1 LNQPGSA
8 VPNASRKM
16 RAARG
21 RFLPSSE
28 SPTPST
34 PLPSRPARPAAEA
47 ATGRRSLRS
56 QPCPRP
62 GSPPVERGKITA
74 ADAVVPASSARR
86 NCALAGAILGSSSG
100 LIVIR
105 QLRPDG
111 GQSWPPRAVSRAK
124 RLAPPCGGELPV
136 GQVHAGCRGE
146 AGAGFS
152 LRQAEQRRAVVA
164 EGGGSRGRGR
174 AGGRRASGRCRAAG
188 RSAPASC
195 HRESA
200 SAGSAAHEGAAHP
213 SAWRRPC
220 IPSMPLAGARQGPQ
234 DAQ

>member
-8 VPNASRKM
+8 GPNASREM

-34 PLPSRPARPAAEA
+34 PLPNAQIAQRQMPQPGAGRCARSHVPGP
-47 ATGRRSLRS
+47 GRAR
-56 QPCPRP
+56 QDH
-62 GSPPVERGKITA
+62 RGGGGRA
-74 ADAVVPASSARR
+74 CSSARR

-111 GQSWPPRAVSRAK
+111 GQSWPPRAASRAK

-136 GQVHAGCRGE
+136 WSGPCRVP
-146 AGAGFS
+146 
-152 LRQAEQRRAVVA
+152 RRGRRRILAA
-164 EGGGSRGRGR
+164 PGRAAAGGGSRGRGR
-174 AGGRRASGRCRAAG
+174 AGGRCRAAG

-195 HRESA
+195 HRDSA
-200 SAGSAAHEGAAHP
+200 SAGSAAHEGAARP

-220 IPSMPLAGARQGPQ
+220 LPSMPIAGARQGPQ